1 MKKSALFT
9 TVLLMAMA
17 ISVSGI
23 AQIINPASVFRRK
36 AEQKVNQKIEEGV
49 DKAVDK
55 AMTPPP
61 KKEGSTSNSEDP
73 EAAVNNFFKNLDMGG
88 TPKASYD
95 FTSSMIMKMTIV
107 SSKEKKNST
116 MKSKYMFSQD
126 GSAMATKFISND
138 NPDMAKASES
148 MDAMVFDF
156 TQKKM
161 FTFMN
166 NKGSKTVMAI
176 GFKGDAMEKYAEK
189 ENSKMT
195 ITKTSQTKTIA
206 GYLCDGYL
214 MDNNGE
220 KMTMWISRDRVPE
233 IARLAQKMS
242 QGSNSP
248 YGGQK
253 SKGYGAYYAHPE
265 LVKIAEEGRMTMG
278 YTAVNSNGDET
289 NMELEEIKANDPSTF
304 KTADYKPMM
313 GGGKP

>member
-1 MKKSALFT
+1 MKKSTFIA
-9 TVLLMAMA
+9 TVLLMTLA
-17 ISVSGI
+17 ISTEGI

-61 KKEGSTSNSEDP
+61 KKEGSAGSSEDP
-73 EAAVNNFFKNLDMGG
+73 ETAVNNFFKNLDMGG

-95 FTSSMIMKMTIV
+95 FNSSMIMKMSVV
-107 SSKEKKNST
+107 SSREKKNSV
-116 MKSKYMFSQD
+116 MRSKYMFSQD
-126 GSAMATKFISND
+126 GSVMATKFISSD
-138 NPDMAKASES
+138 NQDMAKGAES

-176 GFKGDAMEKYAEK
+176 GFKGDALEQYAEK
-189 ENSKMT
+189 ENAKIMV
-195 ITKTSQTKTIA
+195 TKTEQTKTIA
-206 GYLCDGYL
+206 GYVCDGYL
-214 MDNNGE
+214 LESNGE
-220 KMTMWISRDRVPE
+220 KMTMWISRDRIPE
-233 IARLAQKMS
+233 IAKLAQKMT

-248 YGGQK
+248 YSGQK
-253 SKGYGAYYAHPE
+253 ARSYGAYYAHPE
-265 LVKIAEEGRMTMG
+265 LVKIAREGRMTMG
-278 YTAVNSNGDET
+278 YTSVNPNGDET
-289 NMELEEIKANDPSTF
+289 NMELEEIKPNDVSTF
-304 KTADYKPMM
+304 KTTDYKPMM